1 MQTVIA
7 YEFFSFF
14 FFFVDIYFDDLLI
27 LNALSEMYSKYN
39 L

>member
-7 YEFFSFF
+7 YEFFFFF

>member
-7 YEFFSFF
+7 YEFFFF

>member
-1 MQTVIA
+1 MYMQTVIA
-7 YEFFSFF
+7 YEFF